1 MNITNNKEY
10 NLNMQEAVKISK
22 KELTEYVDSGAKI
35 GQIMTKYGLNK
46 PQSRKLL
53 KEAGL
58 KLRKFHYAKY
68 ELTEDNTNVSTTTS
82 ANSVNA

>member
-1 MNITNNKEY
+1 
-10 NLNMQEAVKISK
+10 MQEAIKISK
-22 KELTEYVDSGAKI
+22 KELTEYVNSGAKI

-46 PQSRKLL
+46 LQSRKML

-68 ELTEDNTNVSTTTS
+68 ELTEDNTNVNETKG
-82 ANSVNA
+82 ANTVNA